1 MPVANTPAVIFA
13 IRIVLP
19 DALVSQALRIA
30 APSSIKS
37 CLYRTVG
44 LIDCPGNLIT
54 SVVAVER
61 CFCGKSRHIHFTP
74 L

>member
-1 MPVANTPAVIFA
+1 MPVANTTAVIFA

-37 CLYRTVG
+37 CLYRAAR
-44 LIDCPGNLIT
+44 LSDCPGHLIT
-54 SVVAVER
+54 SVVVER
-61 CFCGKSRHIHFTP
+61 CFCGKSRHIHATP